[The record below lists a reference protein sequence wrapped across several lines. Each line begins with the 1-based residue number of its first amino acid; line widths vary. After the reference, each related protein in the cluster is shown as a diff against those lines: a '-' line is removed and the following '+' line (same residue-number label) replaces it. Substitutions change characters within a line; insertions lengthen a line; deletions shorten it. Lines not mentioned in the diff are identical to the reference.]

1 MADLIAAQLSARV
14 NSALE
19 QTAKD
24 LRLDAAV
31 AAASGSKQ
39 RITSLNDPRMRDVR
53 KRLDSKMELERL
65 EALKQLNGLMSRGQD
80 VSEYFADVV
89 KNVASPSLAI
99 RKLVYAYLL
108 RYAEAEPDLALLSI
122 NTIQKALGDKNQLVR
137 GLALRV
143 MAGIR
148 VPVISGIV
156 LLGIKKCATDP
167 SPYVRKSAA
176 ICIPKCYSLEPSHL
190 PQLIEYITTL
200 LADRSSVVIGS
211 AVSAFLQLCPERL
224 DLIHPHYRRYC
235 QMLVDMDEW
244 SQVSLLR
251 SLLMYARKCFL
262 PPVDGSEEPTP
273 VQNQKP
279 KTTKDFYDEHEQEEE
294 KKEVQP
300 ESSRRRSTDPDLKL
314 LLQLV
319 APLLLSRN
327 SAVVM
332 AATSIYFYLALPSE
346 MSRVVVPL
354 LSLLRRSPDVQAVAL
369 SNISVIS
376 QQYASLF
383 SRHHRH
389 FIVWPSDP
397 ESVWKLKLEILAL
410 VATKDNIKD
419 ILPELQR
426 YCTSQDSALSA
437 AAVKAISMCA
447 QAVPSMAEPCL
458 RTLMKHLR
466 SDNERL
472 AAESVSAIRHLV
484 QLSHEPNADVITT
497 LAKSLAYVTDAKAR
511 ENILWLVGEYSAVS
525 GVLRV
530 APDVLRLCAKTFPEE
545 DVSVKLQV
553 LTLAAKLYSLY
564 LAHDQGHRDS
574 ETKEITNEEQQTN
587 EQIEEEPPS
596 EAASP
601 GGDNAGITLLYNY
614 VTQLARYDL
623 SYDLRD
629 RSRYYRALLSS
640 PLASAASQVL
650 LASKPVPE
658 QRYDTASRGR
668 FVLGSVSLALNMETK
683 DYVGLPAWPESE
695 DQIPPSTSRDVHL
708 PVYEAPHSQIA
719 TPQSRMYSP
728 APSTQSSLKAAAP
741 LPKKVGIPSLD
752 DFYAESDEEQDEE
765 EDEES
770 EEETSSGE
778 EEGSEEEEESAEEY
792 ASDEETD
799 EESESGAE
807 KELLPNEKHE
817 H

>member
-1 MADLIAAQLSARV
+1 MADLIAAQLSVRV

-39 RITSLNDPRMRDVR
+39 RITGLNDPRMRDVR

-200 LADRSSVVIGS
+200 LADRSTVVIGS

-251 SLLMYARKCFL
+251 LLLMYARKCFL

-273 VQNQKP
+273 VQKQKP
-279 KTTKDFYDEHEQEEE
+279 KTTKDFYDEREEE
-294 KKEVQP
+294 GKREVQS

-332 AATSIYFYLALPSE
+332 AATSIYFYLAPPSE
-346 MSRVVVPL
+346 MNRVVVPL

-383 SRHHRH
+383 SRYHRH

-410 VATKDNIKD
+410 VATKDNIND

-426 YCTSQDSALSA
+426 YCTSQDSDLSA

-458 RTLMKHLR
+458 RTLMRHLR
-466 SDNERL
+466 SDDERL

-511 ENILWLVGEYSAVS
+511 ENILWLVGQHSAVP

-530 APDVLRLCAKTFPEE
+530 APDVLRLCAKSFPEE

-564 LAHDQGHRDS
+564 LAHDQGQHAS
-574 ETKEITNEEQQTN
+574 EPKEITNEEQQTN
-587 EQIEEEPPS
+587 EQNEEEPPS

-629 RSRYYRALLSS
+629 RSRYYQALLSS

-683 DYVGLPAWPESE
+683 DYVELPAWRESE
-695 DQIPPSTSRDVHL
+695 DQVPPSSSRDVQV
-708 PVYEAPHSQIA
+708 PVYEAPQSRTA
-719 TPQSRMYSP
+719 TPQSRTYSP
-728 APSTQSSLKAAAP
+728 APSTQSSLKVAP
-741 LPKKVGIPSLD
+741 LPKKVGISSLD
-752 DFYAESDEEQDEE
+752 DFYAESDEEEDEE

-778 EEGSEEEEESAEEY
+778 EEGSEDEEESGEEY
-792 ASDEETD
+792 TSDEETD
-799 EESESGAE
+799 EESGAE

-817 H
+817 Q